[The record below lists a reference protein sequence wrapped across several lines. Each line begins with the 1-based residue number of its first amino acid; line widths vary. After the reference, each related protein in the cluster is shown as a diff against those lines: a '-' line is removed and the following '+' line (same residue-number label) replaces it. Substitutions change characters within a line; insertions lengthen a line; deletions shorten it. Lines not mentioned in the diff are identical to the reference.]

1 MFIPIMVMLV
11 PPDWGPKAGVAGGL
25 FRNSIYGK
33 RKHVAKDLVIV
44 DNHHLYAGI
53 LHIMHRKLICT
64 LVLIHIY
71 HKLKISFRLNSIRAI
86 SKGNEYFV
94 RYNTTLHDTSDT
106 GNSAVELN
114 TVSIQY

>member
-1 MFIPIMVMLV
+1 MII
-11 PPDWGPKAGVAGGL
+11 
-25 FRNSIYGK
+25 
-33 RKHVAKDLVIV
+33 
-44 DNHHLYAGI
+44 DNHHHYAGI
-53 LHIMHRKLICT
+53 LHNIIMHTKLICT

-94 RYNTTLHDTSDT
+94 RYNNTLLDASDT

-114 TVSIQY
+114 TVTVSIQY